1 MTAKEEHTRP
11 PYTPGRLLP
20 SARASGLIAATQAAP
35 VMATASGE
43 PVTQTAKPATDWSHL
58 PGGVVD
64 GGELILLAIKP
75 SLWRPLFE
83 SALWIA
89 ACGVLAF
96 AVLRAGRP
104 IPGFSMSATVQLII
118 FVGFLRL
125 GWAISR
131 WIPRWFVLTNRRIM
145 DIEGIRE
152 PRIWSCP
159 LIETRNTYLNAN
171 LIEKI
176 TGLGTITVVT
186 EHGNQPPRFW
196 QSIAKPEEVHAAMR
210 RAIENAID
218 QFGID
223 GHHG

>member
-1 MTAKEEHTRP
+1 
-11 PYTPGRLLP
+11 
-20 SARASGLIAATQAAP
+20 
-35 VMATASGE
+35 
-43 PVTQTAKPATDWSHL
+43 
-58 PGGVVD
+58 
-64 GGELILLAIKP
+64 
-75 SLWRPLFE
+75 
-83 SALWIA
+83 
-89 ACGVLAF
+89 
-96 AVLRAGRP
+96 
-104 IPGFSMSATVQLII
+104 
-118 FVGFLRL
+118 
-125 GWAISR
+125 
-131 WIPRWFVLTNRRIM
+131 M